1 MHFFKKNHIITTL
14 FLAFV
19 FLFALPL
26 KANPGG
32 FSDEELQSFAN
43 AVVQV
48 IAIQQQGQAQMMEV
62 IEDHDMTV
70 QRFNE
75 INMQAQEM
83 PIEEIEMTEEELEV
97 YLKLI
102 EEIEKIQIDLE
113 DVLIKTIEDE
123 DITIEKYEEIMTE
136 YQQNPELQQRI
147 QELME

>member
-1 MHFFKKNHIITTL
+1 MHLFKKNHIIATVS
-14 FLAFV
+14 LALV
-19 FLFALPL
+19 FMFALPL

-43 AVVQV
+43 AVVQI
-48 IAIQQQGQAQMMEV
+48 IAIQQQGQAEMIEK

-75 INMQAQEM
+75 INMQAQQM
-83 PIEEIEMTEEELEV
+83 PVEEIDMTEEELEA
-97 YLKLI
+97 YIKLN
-102 EEIEKIQIDLE
+102 EAIEKIQVDME
-113 DVLIKTIEDE
+113 DVLIKAIEDE